1 MIVDLSS
8 YKQIE
13 ELDFGGNG
21 MDDIGDEDEAD
32 EAFRDVIDR
41 QRLMPY

>member
-1 MIVDLSS
+1 VIVDLAV
-8 YKQIE
+8 YKEID
-13 ELDFGGNG
+13 ELDFGDA
-21 MDDIGDEDEAD
+21 MDMDEEEAGPAD